1 MVAGICAGVA
11 IAAKGDPQKRPTP
24 ADQAKARAVVLRQAD
39 LPAAPWKAE
48 QSSGNDSGRPQCRTY
63 HPDFSDL
70 VRTGRFSGLEFTAAN
85 TIFVSSDAS
94 VYAGRDAEAAWSRV
108 VTPKLVA
115 CIGEVVRKA
124 FGKPPAARLIASVR
138 RPFPQ
143 VTQRA
148 AAYRVTVG
156 VRSQGQTVRAY
167 VDLVLLKHG
176 RVASDLTIIRLGQP
190 FPDAELRRLAALMGK
205 RMR

>member
-1 MVAGICAGVA
+1 
-11 IAAKGDPQKRPTP
+11 
-24 ADQAKARAVVLRQAD
+24 L
-39 LPAAPWKAE
+39 KAE
-48 QSSGNDSGRPQCRTY
+48 QSNGDSGRPQCRNY

-70 VRTGRFSGLEFTAAN
+70 VRTGRVSGLEFTAAN

-94 VYAGRDAEAAWSRV
+94 VYAGGDAEAAWSRV
-108 VTPKLVA
+108 VTPNLVA

-143 VTQRA
+143 LTQRA

-156 VRSQGQTVRAY
+156 VRSQGQNVRAY

-190 FPDAELRRLAALMGK
+190 FPDAELRRLAALMAQ